1 MEGHTVFMGWKRQ
14 PQEDISSPQVALLS
28 SMKYHNIQGFLKTDK
43 HILNFMWKRK
53 PKNRQIILEKKT
65 VGGIFSVKAYK
76 IATGIKMYETARGI
90 NTQLSETE

>member
-28 SMKYHNIQGFLKTDK
+28 SMKYHNIQGFFWKTDK
-43 HILNFMWKRK
+43 LILNFMWKRES
-53 PKNRQIILEKKT
+53 PKIAKIILEKKT

-76 IATGIKMYETARGI
+76 IATGIKI
-90 NTQLSETE
+90 V